1 MEWHWASFNIL
12 KPCSSELDGSL
23 HDVNPSTAENAHA
36 IANRT
41 KFRQD
46 TNLYALDTFVVTPM
60 SKPGMCGAR
69 EHDEQQTI
77 AEARGI
83 SSFSQLVNPFGLFVH
98 CFVSHF
104 WGHNFTSTVTAL
116 ELWADSNYDK
126 MTSEKEALV
135 YWICLFALNQHDV
148 AEEVGENPQQGPFN
162 AALAQATGGAV
173 MVLDEE
179 VKPFARFRMINT
191 SLVGGCFSH
200 PPDYVMALSANLEP
214 PGL

>member
-12 KPCSSELDGSL
+12 KPCSSEVDGGFSARCESF
-23 HDVNPSTAENAHA
+23 NAENAHA

-60 SKPGMCGAR
+60 SKPGTCGAR

-77 AEARGI
+77 AEAHGI

-104 WGHNFTSTVTAL
+104 WGHNFTSTLTAL
-116 ELWADSNYDK
+116 DLWADSNYDK
-126 MTSEKEALV
+126 LTSEKEALV

-148 AEEVGENPQQGPFN
+148 AEEVGEILSRGHSTQHWR
-162 AALAQATGGAV
+162 
-173 MVLDEE
+173 
-179 VKPFARFRMINT
+179 KP
-191 SLVGGCFSH
+191 LV
-200 PPDYVMALSANLEP
+200 VQ
-214 PGL
+214 